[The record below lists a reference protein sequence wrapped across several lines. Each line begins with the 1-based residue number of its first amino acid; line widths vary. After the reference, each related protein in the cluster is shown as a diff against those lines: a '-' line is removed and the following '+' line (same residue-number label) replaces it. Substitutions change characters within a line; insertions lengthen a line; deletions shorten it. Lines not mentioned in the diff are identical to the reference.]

1 MTNPAV
7 STAWKEPYK
16 SSGDILEN
24 VLKKYIVQDTAS
36 PHYARYA
43 SITQSSGTGKS
54 RMVDELAKKIFCIP
68 MSLGSDQGWHASCL
82 SCTTLADTIPTS
94 LPPARCSYFELVRV
108 TQATR

>member
-68 MSLGSDQGWHASCL
+68 CL
-82 SCTTLADTIPTS
+82 SAPTKVGMPLACH
-94 LPPARCSYFELVRV
+94 A
-108 TQATR
+108 QH